1 MATVKFAV
9 YGLHKPTGQA
19 RCYVNGKSVYLGVHG
34 SKESRVRYAEIVAQV
49 VSGQAVETPTAR
61 RSKPVE
67 TDSRLTVNELVAA
80 YHSWAD
86 GHYLKNGKPTSEI
99 HCLNSA
105 VKPLVDLFGFTACDA
120 FWPVALK
127 AVREQMVGTGWC
139 RKTVNK
145 NTGRLRS
152 VFRWGV
158 EFERVTGTQ
167 HLKCRDRNASG
178 REWRGHSK

>member
-1 MATVKFAV
+1 MARKSNPIPS
-9 YGLHKPTGQA
+9 YLRHSSGQA
-19 RCYVNGKSVYLGVHG
+19 RVRVDGRDILLGEYN

-49 VSGQAVETPTAR
+49 VSGQSVQTPTAK

-80 YHSWAD
+80 YLSWAD

-99 HCLNSA
+99 HCLKSA

-120 FWPVALK
+120 FGPVALK
-127 AVREQMVGTGWC
+127 AVREQMVGAGWC

-158 EFERVTGTQ
+158 ENSSE
-167 HLKCRDRNASG
+167 
-178 REWRGHSK
+178 

>member
-1 MATVKFAV
+1 MATVQVPV

-80 YHSWAD
+80 YLSWAD

-120 FWPVALK
+120 FGPVALK